1 MSTAISSKEGVG
13 HCTAISSTESFHP
26 LKSDPLSQLAKNLP
40 KPSRRL
46 LRAHLLGLTNPKVG
60 TWMQHIQCN
69 QGDLRKVTSRRK
81 TLEICITFRY
91 LMSHYITLQA
101 YTNKWYTLAIHN
113 SISTLWFSIC
123 HIISISSMIS
133 IVCGKNPPSVPRW
146 PLSLGPQCTRPT
158 ILDNPC
164 KLLVPER
171 GYPKIASFLVCV
183 YYIYIWGKNSF
194 WIFVDK
200 VWCFFLISF
209 LVPCALYLQPFG
221 TRTCH
226 FTWYWLHGGMFTFHF
241 ARYLL

>member
-1 MSTAISSKEGVG
+1 MNVNCHTQQRRSWPLYCHKLHGIVSPTEIRPPESTRQE
-13 HCTAISSTESFHP
+13 
-26 LKSDPLSQLAKNLP
+26 LAVS
-40 KPSRRL
+40 PSRRL
-46 LRAHLLGLTNPKVG
+46 LGAHLLGLTNPKVG

-69 QGDLRKVTSRRK
+69 QGDLRKVTSRRE

-91 LMSHYITLQA
+91 LTSHYITLQA
-101 YTNKWYTLAIHN
+101 YTNKWHTLAIHN

-183 YYIYIWGKNSF
+183 YYIYMGEE
-194 WIFVDK
+194 
-200 VWCFFLISF
+200 
-209 LVPCALYLQPFG
+209 
-221 TRTCH
+221 
-226 FTWYWLHGGMFTFHF
+226 
-241 ARYLL
+241 